1 MTDWPRAYKLFKRCY
16 ALQPSYDIAANLGQV
31 AVKVGKT
38 AEGALYLWLS
48 LHSFPLTEKAA
59 RRQAVAR
66 MFEVVKKNV
75 TTVTVSTEPADAQL
89 LVDGDDRERPAGG
102 LVFLDPGEHILTA
115 EAPGYEPNSQPVD
128 ATAGAEISLDFTLQQ
143 SPSTAVAPATAAS
156 AQPAEPAPESGP
168 PEPESPARAPA
179 VKAAPIASAVSPKP
193 SPVEDAGATEDASQR
208 GVWVPLLIGGTV
220 TAIGVTVG
228 VVYTAS
234 AQSTMDK
241 AHDLDHELG
250 NNSSCVSGQE
260 ADPDRC
266 DHLRSLAEKVDAQRN
281 LSYVGFGVAG
291 AAVAATLTYLFW
303 PTEQKPSGQ
312 VRPGFT
318 VGAQHTIVSLSGR
331 F

>member
-1 MTDWPRAYKLFKRCY
+1 MAPIGA
-16 ALQPSYDIAANLGQV
+16 G
-31 AVKVGKT
+31 
-38 AEGALYLWLS
+38 EGAE
-48 LHSFPLTEKAA
+48 HTPAPGRPDAA
-59 RRQAVAR
+59 R
-66 MFEVVKKNV
+66 
-75 TTVTVSTEPADAQL
+75 
-89 LVDGDDRERPAGG
+89 
-102 LVFLDPGEHILTA
+102 H
-115 EAPGYEPNSQPVD
+115 
-128 ATAGAEISLDFTLQQ
+128 
-143 SPSTAVAPATAAS
+143 
-156 AQPAEPAPESGP
+156 APESLLQC
-168 PEPESPARAPA
+168 
-179 VKAAPIASAVSPKP
+179 
-193 SPVEDAGATEDASQR
+193 DAGATEDASQR

-241 AHDLDHELG
+241 AHDLDRELG

-266 DHLRSLAEKVDAQRN
+266 DHLRSLAEKVDTQRN
-281 LSYVGFGVAG
+281 LSYVGFGAAG